1 MCSVIF
7 VTVVDSCVL
16 VNGGAAA
23 SLYFVVVRGMFFVC
37 LNRGRSGVTDIQTY
51 SDFGRV
57 FPTFWAQSK
66 LETKPPSFFA
76 RNKWGYELD
85 DYCSRRLS
93 Y

>member
-1 MCSVIF
+1 MQQDTCNCRQLE
-7 VTVVDSCVL
+7 CV
-16 VNGGAAA
+16 GGGGQHF
-23 SLYFVVVRGMFFVC
+23 LFVVVGCGSSF